1 MKNYRL
7 KQKVESHILDVTIIQ
22 SYVNRIEACEDI
34 LARIDEGAT
43 IDDMRHLLQCHIDSM
58 VAVVNRNYNSKIEK
72 I

>member
-7 KQKVESHILDVTIIQ
+7 KQQVESHILDVTIIQ
-22 SYVNRIEACEDI
+22 SYVNRIEACEGI

-43 IDDMRHLLQCHIDSM
+43 IEDMRHLLQCHIDSM

>member
-34 LARIDEGAT
+34 LARIDEGVT
-43 IDDMRHLLQCHIDSM
+43 IEDMRHLLQCHIDSM